1 METYI
6 YIRVSTDIQDNSV
19 EMQKERC
26 EAYCKYNNFPVK
38 EVIIDVNVS
47 AKVKL
52 FAREGG
58 RILKKV
64 KNARVVTLKL
74 DRMFRNTMDCL
85 GSLDDFTNR
94 NCAICFVD
102 MGGQS
107 LDTGTAMGRW
117 FVTMMSSF
125 AELERNTISERTIAV
140 LRSKKERGEKYNGTA
155 LFGFKWGE
163 NGMEESEEIEI
174 VKAVIG
180 MLKSGLSKTEIK
192 RLHNFPNFKKIY
204 QIIKRE
210 EYQGYWN

>member
-74 DRMFRNTMDCL
+74 DRMFR
-85 GSLDDFTNR
+85 
-94 NCAICFVD
+94 
-102 MGGQS
+102 
-107 LDTGTAMGRW
+107 
-117 FVTMMSSF
+117 SSF